1 MDIEVKTRLN
11 WNFVELDWRQVLL
24 DTFEDVVRD
33 VVMAVI
39 LQPCS
44 VGLRPTHH
52 CVDAFP
58 VAFCNSDIVYC
69 HEEVLWNLFHH
80 KSRIAMEYLVV
91 MVAVVQLVAGE
102 VLVQ

>member
-33 VVMAVI
+33 VVVMAVM

-44 VGLRPTHH
+44 VGLRPSHH
-52 CVDAFP
+52 CADAFP

-69 HEEVLWNLFHH
+69 HEEV
-80 KSRIAMEYLVV
+80 
-91 MVAVVQLVAGE
+91 
-102 VLVQ
+102 